1 MKTRFTLLFFIISI
15 CVQLVF
21 AQSNLTVQT
30 AHGSVEGFLQNEVRT
45 FLGIPYAKPPV
56 GSLRWQVPQSPAGW
70 DTTLLA
76 QKFAPACPQKN
87 FIQGQSPDSAKV
99 VGNEDCLYLNVWTPS
114 TTGARAVMVFIHGGG
129 NQQGSASPLPDEFF
143 IYDGKLLAER
153 GDVVVVTLNYRL
165 GPFGYLVHPA
175 ISAEQGMPYAGN
187 YGILD
192 QILALKWVKD
202 NIAQF
207 GGDPNR
213 VMIFGESA
221 GAVNVSLHLISPLSE
236 GLFARALIE
245 SGSPIPRVA
254 AEVEADGIQFANQ
267 FGCTGSYEAQLAC
280 LRAKPA
286 DSITATLSSPLENG
300 LVKLGWDP
308 IIDGHV
314 IPDEP
319 FKLIQ
324 RGDFNQVPV
333 VLGSN
338 ADEMSLSTP
347 PIVTPNQVRLLF
359 DVYVPESFEAEG
371 LTLYPPGS
379 TNLQA
384 RQSYVQATTDA
395 QFTAPARRLARAI
408 ANSQSEPVYRYFFS
422 HALSGASGAYL
433 GAFHGN
439 ELAFIFQTIENSP
452 YAQNTGLTIS
462 DRAVAKWCL
471 EYWTQFAKN
480 GNPNG
485 IGLPNWVEYDAATDD
500 YLEIKADPTTGQGL
514 RTQKS
519 DYWDRVRNSLTT
531 DVEDIGI
538 TPHAPFEAKILPIGN
553 GNFQL
558 ALVTSETAPVN
569 ITLYNTFGQAVSHV
583 QNGQLSQGEHT
594 FGIVN
599 QAATKGIYWCRI
611 QVGSTIR
618 TLPIHCF

>member
-1 MKTRFTLLFFIISI
+1 MKTRFTFFFFAFSI
-15 CVQLVF
+15 WVQLLL
-21 AQSNLTVQT
+21 AQSNVMVQT
-30 AHGSVEGFLQNEVRT
+30 NHGAVEGFLQDEIRT

-56 GSLRWQVPQSPAGW
+56 GDLRWREPQSPVGW

-76 QKFAPACPQKN
+76 QQFAPVCPQKN
-87 FIQGQSPDSAKV
+87 FIQGRSPDSAKT

-114 TTGARAVMVFIHGGG
+114 TTGSKAVMVFIHGGG

-165 GPFGYLVHPA
+165 GSFGYLVHPA
-175 ISAEQGMPYAGN
+175 MSAEQGVPYAGN

-207 GGDPNR
+207 GGDPNQ

-236 GLFARALIE
+236 GLFAGALIQ
-245 SGSPIPRVA
+245 SGSPIPRA
-254 AEVEADGIQFANQ
+254 AADAEADGIEFVNQ

-280 LRAKPA
+280 LRAIPA

-308 IIDGHV
+308 IIDGRI

-319 FKLIQ
+319 FKLIE

-338 ADEMSLSTP
+338 ADEMSLSSP
-347 PIVTPNQVRLLF
+347 PVVTPNQVRFLF
-359 DVYVPESFEAEG
+359 DVYVPEAFEAEG

-384 RQSYVQATTDA
+384 RESYVQATTDA

-408 ANSQSEPVYRYFFS
+408 TNNQNEPVYRYFFS
-422 HALSGASGAYL
+422 HALSGAGGAYL

-452 YAQNTGLTIS
+452 YAQNTGLTLG

-471 EYWTQFAKN
+471 EYWTQFAKS
-480 GNPNG
+480 GNPNKN
-485 IGLPNWVEYDAATDD
+485 GLPNWTAYATATDD
-500 YLEIKADPTTGQGL
+500 YLEIKADPTSGQGL

-531 DVEDIGI
+531 DVEDVIS
-538 TPHAPFEAKILPIGN
+538 TPNVPFEAKILPIGN
-553 GNFQL
+553 GNFHV
-558 ALVTSETAPVN
+558 ALTMSATAPVH
-569 ITLYNTFGQAVSHV
+569 ITLFNTLGQVVA
-583 QNGQLSQGEHT
+583 QIQKGQLSKGEHT
-594 FGIVN
+594 FEIVN
-599 QAATKGIYWCRI
+599 RAATKGIYWCRI
-611 QVGSTIR
+611 QLGSTIR
-618 TLPIHCF
+618 TLPLQCF